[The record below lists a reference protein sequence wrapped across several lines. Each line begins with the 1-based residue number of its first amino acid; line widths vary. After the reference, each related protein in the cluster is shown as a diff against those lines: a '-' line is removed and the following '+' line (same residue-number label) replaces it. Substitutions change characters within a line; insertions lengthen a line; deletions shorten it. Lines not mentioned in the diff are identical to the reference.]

1 VLTHY
6 FHAQETNRK
15 GIIQNHNVKKI
26 VKDGILWACTIAKG
40 HLNSPTNIEEPW
52 HVISNESILK

>member
-6 FHAQETNRK
+6 LHAQETNKK
-15 GIIQNHNVKKI
+15 GIIQSHNVKKI
-26 VKDGILWACTIAKG
+26 VKDGTISKG

-52 HVISNESILK
+52 HVI